1 MLLTGAAWLLAAEI
15 GLAVLVVT
23 SRSKMLLQ
31 LSRLLSKFA
40 PAVVPQSLP
49 EAVRK
54 QLKQPPV

>member
-1 MLLTGAAWLLAAEI
+1 MVLQLLRAWPEAARYE
-15 GLAVLVVT
+15 T
-23 SRSKMLLQ
+23 RSKMLLQ